1 MYSDISYTFLS
12 IKDNTMIKLFNF
24 VFNTYK
30 NNYINSYRIN
40 NLKSLTKN
48 LILIIE
54 SRFWIIVY
62 I

>member
-12 IKDNTMIKLFNF
+12 IIDNTMIKLFNF